1 MEEIKVCPFCGEKPI
16 LNHEIHLYKDYRMD
30 VPCHDLEIGWEI
42 RCSHCGITKK
52 SFGRTFYRIGND
64 GQMKIVPQSYGKEER
79 KNPSDKRLEVIAK
92 WNERH

>member
-1 MEEIKVCPFCGEKPI
+1 MPVLREKTI